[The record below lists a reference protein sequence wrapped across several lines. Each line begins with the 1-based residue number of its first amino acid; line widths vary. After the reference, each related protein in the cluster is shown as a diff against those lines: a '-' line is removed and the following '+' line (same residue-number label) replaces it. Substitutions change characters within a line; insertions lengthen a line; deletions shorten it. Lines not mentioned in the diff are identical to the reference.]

1 MKNRIDSYNPSG
13 IAAEKVEAHQVSKQ
27 IKNDCLRLLTR
38 RDHSRK
44 EIQRKMAVKGYESSQ
59 VSAVIDDLA
68 QQSWQDDT
76 RYAESYARM
85 RSHKGFGPVRIAYEL
100 KQQGIEAHTV
110 DKVLQST
117 SDNWLN
123 LMEQVYNKKYPES
136 LAMDSNERA
145 KRIRFLLQRGFSSA
159 MITTLY

>member
-1 MKNRIDSYNPSG
+1 MKSNETQHNSDVNAVI
-13 IAAEKVEAHQVSKQ
+13 ETHQISKN
-27 IKNDCLRLLTR
+27 IKKDCLHLLTR

-44 EIQRKMAVKGYESSQ
+44 EIQHKMADKGYESSQ

-68 QQSWQDDT
+68 RQSWQDDT

-110 DKVLQST
+110 DKVLQAT

-123 LMEQVYNKKYPES
+123 LMEQAYNKKYPEP
-136 LAMDSNERA
+136 LAMDINERA

-159 MITTLY
+159 MITTLFK

>member
-1 MKNRIDSYNPSG
+1 MKNKIDPYNPSG
-13 IAAEKVEAHQVSKQ
+13 SVVEETHQVSKQ

-44 EIQRKMAVKGYESSQ
+44 EI

-85 RSHKGFGPVRIAYEL
+85 RSHKGFGPIHIAYEL

-110 DKVLQST
+110 DKVLQAT

-136 LAMDSNERA
+136 LTIDSNERA
-145 KRIRFLLQRGFSSA
+145 KRVRFLLQRGFSSA
-159 MITTLY
+159 MITTLFK

>member
-1 MKNRIDSYNPSG
+1 MKNKIDPYNPSG
-13 IAAEKVEAHQVSKQ
+13 SVVEEAHQVSKQ
-27 IKNDCLRLLTR
+27 IKKDCLRLLTR

-44 EIQRKMAVKGYESSQ
+44 EIQHKMAVKGYESSQ

-68 QQSWQDDT
+68 QQSWQDDS

-100 KQQGIEAHTV
+100 KQQGIETHTV
-110 DKVLQST
+110 DKVLQAT

-136 LAMDSNERA
+136 LAMDINERA

-159 MITTLY
+159 MITTLFK

>member
-1 MKNRIDSYNPSG
+1 MKSNETQHNSDVNAVIEP
-13 IAAEKVEAHQVSKQ
+13 HQISKN
-27 IKNDCLRLLTR
+27 IKKDCLRLLTR

-44 EIQRKMAVKGYESSQ
+44 EIQLKMAVKDYESSQ

-68 QQSWQDDT
+68 QQGWQDDT

-85 RSHKGFGPVRIAYEL
+85 RSHKGFGPIRIAYEL
-100 KQQGIEAHTV
+100 QQQGIEAHTV
-110 DKVLQST
+110 DKVLQAT

-123 LMEQVYNKKYPES
+123 LMEQVYNKKYPGP

-145 KRIRFLLQRGFSSA
+145 KRIRFLLHRGFSSA
-159 MITTLY
+159 IITTLFK

>member
-1 MKNRIDSYNPSG
+1 MKNKIDPYNPSG
-13 IAAEKVEAHQVSKQ
+13 SVVEEAHQVSKQ
-27 IKNDCLRLLTR
+27 IKKDCLRLLTR

-44 EIQRKMAVKGYESSQ
+44 EIQHKMAVKGYESSQ

-68 QQSWQDDT
+68 QQSWQDDS

-85 RSHKGFGPVRIAYEL
+85 RSHKGFGPIHIAYEL

-110 DKVLQST
+110 DKVLQAT

-136 LAMDSNERA
+136 LAMDINERA

-159 MITTLY
+159 MITTLFK